1 MSAKQNEAIL
11 QHIFKELNKGNID
24 IVDELF
30 ADDFVDRYPV
40 PGETPDREG
49 FKQFLSGLHK
59 SFPDWR
65 WNLEDIF
72 SEGDKVAYRFTM
84 KGTDKGGYIGLPPT
98 GKKINFAGIGILR
111 FANSKVAERWTI
123 GDSMTLLHQ
132 LGII

>member
-1 MSAKQNEAIL
+1 MSAKGNKSIL
-11 QHIFKELNKGNID
+11 HLIFNELNKGNVN

-30 ADDFVDRYPV
+30 TEDFVDRYPV

-49 FKQFLSGLHK
+49 FKQFLAGLHK

-72 SEGDKVAYRFTM
+72 SERDKVAYRFTM
-84 KGTDKGGYIGLPPT
+84 QGTDKGGYIGLPPT
-98 GKKINFAGIGILR
+98 GREIRFAGIAILR
-111 FANSKVAERWTI
+111 FANSKVVERWTI

-132 LGII
+132 LGVI

>member
-1 MSAKQNEAIL
+1 MSVEGNKAIL

-30 ADDFVDRYPV
+30 TEDFVDRYPA
-40 PGETPDREG
+40 PGETPNKEG

-65 WNLEDIF
+65 WSLEDIF
-72 SEGDKVAYRFTM
+72 SERDKVAYRFTM
-84 KGTDKGGYIGLPPT
+84 QGTDKGGYIGLPLT
-98 GKKINFAGIGILR
+98 GREIRFAGIGILR
-111 FANSKVAERWTI
+111 FANSKVVERWTI

-132 LGII
+132 LGVI